1 MPSDK
6 EKTLR
11 NISLLLVVGTLGL
24 LAACGGGTPSG
35 VPVPPPPGQNIQ
47 PIVVDGGITTLPAY
61 INAAFVTVNI
71 CVPGTTTCQSV
82 DHILVDTGSSGLRV
96 LASQLTIALVPLNDG
111 SGNTLGNCVQFGDG
125 SYLWGTVAPA
135 DVKMAGEVAS
145 ATSVQVIADPPAN
158 TYPIPS
164 LCSTGGTGADE
175 DNQASLLANGILGVG
190 PEPFDCG
197 TACDPNTGSLPQ
209 VPPYYLC
216 PSTVGTCTPVPVS
229 CGTLCGDSIP
239 NQQVT
244 NPVFNFTGDNNG
256 VILDLPAVAGPTVT
270 GSMIFGIGTQSN
282 NALGSAIVYA
292 APSGQFTTTYPANGQ
307 SLIGFIDS
315 GSNGIFF
322 PDATIPIC
330 TDNTSWY
337 CPTSTL
343 SLSATNAGANGTV
356 NTVSFSVANFD
367 AVIANPADFAF
378 NNVAG
383 PLDGAF
389 DWGLP
394 FFYGRKVFTAIDG
407 TTTPGGAG
415 SVLRVL
421 IGWVY

>member
-1 MPSDK
+1 MPSNK

-11 NISLLLVVGTLGL
+11 TISLLLIVGTLGV

-47 PIVVDGGITTLPAY
+47 PIVVDGGIPGLPAY
-61 INAAFVTVNI
+61 TNAAFVTVNI

-190 PEPFDCG
+190 PEPFDC
-197 TACDPNTGSLPQ
+197 
-209 VPPYYLC
+209 
-216 PSTVGTCTPVPVS
+216 
-229 CGTLCGDSIP
+229 
-239 NQQVT
+239 
-244 NPVFNFTGDNNG
+244 
-256 VILDLPAVAGPTVT
+256 
-270 GSMIFGIGTQSN
+270 
-282 NALGSAIVYA
+282 
-292 APSGQFTTTYPANGQ
+292 
-307 SLIGFIDS
+307 
-315 GSNGIFF
+315 
-322 PDATIPIC
+322 
-330 TDNTSWY
+330 
-337 CPTSTL
+337 
-343 SLSATNAGANGTV
+343 
-356 NTVSFSVANFD
+356 
-367 AVIANPADFAF
+367 
-378 NNVAG
+378 
-383 PLDGAF
+383 
-389 DWGLP
+389 
-394 FFYGRKVFTAIDG
+394 
-407 TTTPGGAG
+407 
-415 SVLRVL
+415 
-421 IGWVY
+421 